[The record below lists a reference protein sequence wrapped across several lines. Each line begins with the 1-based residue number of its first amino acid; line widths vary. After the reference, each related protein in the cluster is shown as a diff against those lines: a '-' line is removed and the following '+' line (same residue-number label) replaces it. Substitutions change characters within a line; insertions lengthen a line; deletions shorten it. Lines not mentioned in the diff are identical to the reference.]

1 MLLKQQDF
9 YRSLTALSPGLVE
22 KVRRTIEEAEKK
34 FSGKKDG
41 KDGFLWEHTVLVAGQ
56 SFRLAEAEKEDP
68 ELAALTALYHDAG
81 KFAGGR

>member
-22 KVRRTIEEAEKK
+22 RVRRAIEEAEKK

-41 KDGFLWEHTVLVAGQ
+41 KGGFLW
-56 SFRLAEAEKEDP
+56 
-68 ELAALTALYHDAG
+68 
-81 KFAGGR
+81 